1 MTRAVDFFWLF
12 ITVELLR
19 EICLHTNS
27 YGWATVAEKS
37 YYGDKEGAWKE
48 TNPDEIEKLIALIL
62 YCGLVKVSSF
72 HRYWS
77 TQSLHHSLWA
87 RSIMLRERFKAL
99 IGMLHV

>member
-27 YGWATVAEKS
+27 YGWATIAEKS

-48 TNPDEIEKLIALIL
+48 TNPDKIEKLIALIL
-62 YCGLVKVSSF
+62 YCGLVKVS
-72 HRYWS
+72 RS
-77 TQSLHHSLWA
+77 TATGAHSLCITV
-87 RSIMLRERFKAL
+87 SGQE
-99 IGMLHV
+99 VSC